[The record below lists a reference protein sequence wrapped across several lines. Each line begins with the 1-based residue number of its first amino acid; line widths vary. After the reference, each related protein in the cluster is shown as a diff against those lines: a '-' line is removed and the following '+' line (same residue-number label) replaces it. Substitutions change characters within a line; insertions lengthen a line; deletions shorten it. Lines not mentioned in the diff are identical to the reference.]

1 MSGEALKWART
12 QSFGSSTLKA
22 MVNGIAVRADKNGST
37 WASQRTLA
45 ADLGLSERR
54 VRSRLALLQSLG
66 VIVRKRRSAGPG
78 KGRLTD
84 NISLAL
90 KRKFDL
96 TASDVREAK
105 ANVAAAATTGPRVPL
120 ERRSYNRTL
129 LTLTTGQWGP
139 GDRKGATYPYQGE
152 RLYLT
157 GYSTAP
163 GGPRLTVLEGGLAD
177 DGRDDQPALG
187 VKTYTTDVVT
197 AARALSSVTL
207 GPLGSHAAL
216 APLATEGGR

>member
-54 VRSRLALLQSLG
+54 VRSRLALLQELG

-78 KGRLTD
+78 KGCLTD

-139 GDRKGATYPYQGE
+139 GNRKGATYPYQAE
-152 RLYLT
+152 ELYLT
-157 GYSTAP
+157 GYSAP
-163 GGPRLTVLEGGLAD
+163 
-177 DGRDDQPALG
+177 PAARPAPM
-187 VKTYTTDVVT
+187 VRAYHTDAGT
-197 AARALSSVTL
+197 EARALQGVRL
-207 GPLGSHAAL
+207 RPLSIRADL
-216 APLATEGGR
+216 ASFGMEGRP